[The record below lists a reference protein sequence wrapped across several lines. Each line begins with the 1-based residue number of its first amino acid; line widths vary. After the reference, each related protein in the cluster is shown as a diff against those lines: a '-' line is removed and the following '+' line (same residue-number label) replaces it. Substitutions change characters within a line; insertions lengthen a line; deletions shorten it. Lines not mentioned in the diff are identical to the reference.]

1 MAQKNKKKKRKL
13 RVKILLRIFLFILI
27 VAAIIYYFYNLKIQ
41 NIYIKGNDVTKDIE
55 IIKKAQIENYPDL
68 YRLNLKKIKKDV
80 ESLPLINKATI
91 KRTPFGKITI
101 TVTEEK
107 VLFYYKYANKV
118 VTSKGNLVADDN
130 KYQGLPTLINF
141 TPDTIFE
148 ELVKGL
154 NKLDPNIIPMIGSIE
169 YTPFKSSEGKV
180 IDDTQ
185 FKLIMNDLNT
195 VIIDTENIK
204 RLNQYN
210 DIYAS
215 LNMDVTKGILY
226 LDTIT
231 EENILFESY
240 DSIKQSTPEEPV
252 ADSPTTPEQTEQPT
266 Q

>member
-1 MAQKNKKKKRKL
+1 M
-13 RVKILLRIFLFILI
+13 
-27 VAAIIYYFYNLKIQ
+27 
-41 NIYIKGNDVTKDIE
+41 E
-55 IIKKAQIENYPDL
+55 
-68 YRLNLKKIKKDV
+68 
-80 ESLPLINKATI
+80 
-91 KRTPFGKITI
+91 
-101 TVTEEK
+101 EEK
-107 VLFYYKYANKV
+107 VLFYYKYSNKV
-118 VTSKGNLVADDN
+118 VTSKGNLIVDDN
-130 KYQGLPTLINF
+130 EYQGIPTLINF

-154 NKLDPNIIPMIGSIE
+154 NKIDPDIITMVDSIE

-240 DSIKQSTPEEPV
+240 DSINKTNQE
-252 ADSPTTPEQTEQPT
+252 EQP
-266 Q
+266 QEEQPAQ

>member
-1 MAQKNKKKKRKL
+1 M
-13 RVKILLRIFLFILI
+13 
-27 VAAIIYYFYNLKIQ
+27 
-41 NIYIKGNDVTKDIE
+41 E
-55 IIKKAQIENYPDL
+55 
-68 YRLNLKKIKKDV
+68 
-80 ESLPLINKATI
+80 
-91 KRTPFGKITI
+91 
-101 TVTEEK
+101 EEK
-107 VLFYYKYANKV
+107 VLFYYKYSNKV
-118 VTSKGNLVADDN
+118 VTSKGNLIVDDN
-130 KYQGLPTLINF
+130 EYQGIPTLINF

-154 NKLDPNIIPMIGSIE
+154 NKIDPDIIAMIDSIE

-240 DSIKQSTPEEPV
+240 DSINKTNQE
-252 ADSPTTPEQTEQPT
+252 EQP
-266 Q
+266 QEEQPAQ

>member
-1 MAQKNKKKKRKL
+1 M
-13 RVKILLRIFLFILI
+13 V
-27 VAAIIYYFYNLKIQ
+27 
-41 NIYIKGNDVTKDIE
+41 
-55 IIKKAQIENYPDL
+55 
-68 YRLNLKKIKKDV
+68 
-80 ESLPLINKATI
+80 
-91 KRTPFGKITI
+91 
-101 TVTEEK
+101 
-107 VLFYYKYANKV
+107 
-118 VTSKGNLVADDN
+118 DDN

-154 NKLDPNIIPMIGSIE
+154 NKLDPNIIPMIDSIE

-210 DIYAS
+210 DIYVS

-240 DSIKQSTPEEPV
+240 DSINKSTPEEP
-252 ADSPTTPEQTEQPT
+252 EQPT

>member
-1 MAQKNKKKKRKL
+1 MAKKSKKKKRKL
-13 RVKILLRIFLFILI
+13 RIKILLKFLAFLLI
-27 VAAIIYYFYNLKIQ
+27 IAAIIYYFYNLNIQ
-41 NIYIKGNDVTKDIE
+41 NIYIKGNDLTKDIE
-55 IIKKAQIENYPDL
+55 IIKSAQIENYPAI
-68 YRLNLKKIKKDV
+68 YHLNTKKIKSAV

-91 KRTPFGKITI
+91 KRTPLGKITI
-101 TVTEEK
+101 EVEEEK
-107 VLFYYKYANKV
+107 ILFYYKYSNKV
-118 VTSKGNLVADDN
+118 VTSKGNLIVDDN
-130 KYQGLPTLINF
+130 EYQGIPTLINF

-154 NKLDPNIIPMIGSIE
+154 NKIDPDIITMIDSIE

-240 DSIKQSTPEEPV
+240 DSINKTNQE
-252 ADSPTTPEQTEQPT
+252 EQP
-266 Q
+266 QEEQPAQ

>member
-1 MAQKNKKKKRKL
+1 M
-13 RVKILLRIFLFILI
+13 
-27 VAAIIYYFYNLKIQ
+27 
-41 NIYIKGNDVTKDIE
+41 E
-55 IIKKAQIENYPDL
+55 
-68 YRLNLKKIKKDV
+68 
-80 ESLPLINKATI
+80 
-91 KRTPFGKITI
+91 
-101 TVTEEK
+101 EEK
-107 VLFYYKYANKV
+107 ILFYYKYSNKV
-118 VTSKGNLVADDN
+118 VTSKGNLIVDDN
-130 KYQGLPTLINF
+130 EYQGIPTLINF

-154 NKLDPNIIPMIGSIE
+154 NKIDPDIITMIDSIE

-240 DSIKQSTPEEPV
+240 DSINKTNQE
-252 ADSPTTPEQTEQPT
+252 EQP
-266 Q
+266 QEEQPAQ